1 MTFLQF
7 KNGDK
12 MPIIGLGTWK
22 SSPGDVYNAI
32 MEAINIGYRHF
43 DCAAIYGN
51 EHEIGKAFS
60 DAIASNKVKREDLW
74 VTSKLWNNAH
84 KSDDVLPA
92 LKKTL
97 NDLKLEYLD
106 LYLIHWPV
114 AHKPDIVFPDSPDGF
129 LTYDEAPL
137 TKTWD
142 AMQQCVDKSLTKHIG
157 VSNFNSSKIDQLINS
172 GIKPEVNQ
180 VELHPYLPQYD
191 LLRYCQSNQIHLTAY
206 SPLGSMDRP
215 SMLKKDNE
223 PILLENETI
232 KEVAKKHNASPAQ
245 VLIGWSIKR
254 NVAVIPKSTNPD
266 RLKENFGSVNVQL
279 DEEDMQKINGIE
291 SQYRFV
297 DGSIWTSEGSP
308 YSLSDL
314 WE

>member
-32 MEAINIGYRHF
+32 MEAIHIGYRHF

-60 DAIASNKVKREDLW
+60 DAIASNEVKREDLW

-84 KSDDVLPA
+84 KSGDVLPA

-106 LYLIHWPV
+106 LYFIHWPV
-114 AHKPDIVFPDSPDGF
+114 AHKPAIVFPDSPGGF

-137 TKTWD
+137 TETWD
-142 AMQQCVDKSLTKHIG
+142 AMQQCEDKALTKHIG
-157 VSNFNSSKIDQLINS
+157 VSNFNSSKIDQLTNS

-223 PILLENETI
+223 PIPLENETI
-232 KEVAKKHNASPAQ
+232 KEVANKHNASPAQ

-279 DEEDMQKINGIE
+279 DEEDMQKINSIE

-297 DGSIWTSEGSP
+297 DGSIWTTEGSP
-308 YSLSDL
+308 
-314 WE
+314 